1 MSDVAEEGDE
11 ADGEDEADDEDV
23 AGKVDEAGVVGV
35 ADIAE
40 KVDVAGVEDEAEEAE
55 ERDEGAE
62 VEKDD
67 LHLHLHLLPNLPPLE
82 LQTLQVELDH
92 PSQEEQNQLQEG
104 DKCRLLNSN

>member
-23 AGKVDEAGVVGV
+23 
-35 ADIAE
+35 AE

-67 LHLHLHLLPNLPPLE
+67 LHLHLLPNLPPLE

>member
-40 KVDVAGVEDEAEEAE
+40 KVDVAGVVDEAEEAG

-67 LHLHLHLLPNLPPLE
+67 LHLHLLPNLPPLE

-104 DKCRLLNSN
+104 DKCRLLYSN

>member
-62 VEKDD
+62 VEKDN
-67 LHLHLHLLPNLPPLE
+67 LHLHLLPNLPPLE
-82 LQTLQVELDH
+82 LKTLQVEPDH
-92 PSQEEQNQLQEG
+92 PSQVEQNQLQEG
-104 DKCRLLNSN
+104 DKCRLLYSN